1 MSAQAPAPFNPEE
14 AENLEDIE
22 KQFAVKV
29 VQHMHIYWSVLEKV
43 KGSSLRL
50 TKLDDEIYEH
60 FKRDFPEIDPAE
72 TLDEDAMKSPQ
83 GKKRWR
89 EFMMTYEKKVDEYN
103 FGTMLRSNPKWEYG
117 KEETIFVPRIQF
129 YAIEIARNRNG
140 LNDWIYE
147 KGQQEAAKSSS

>member
-1 MSAQAPAPFNPEE
+1 
-14 AENLEDIE
+14 
-22 KQFAVKV
+22 
-29 VQHMHIYWSVLEKV
+29 MHIYWSVLEKV

-117 KEETIFVPRIQF
+117 KEETIFGERAHSRRGICRFCLHFWQCRGFNFMRLRLQGKTDPTIIGSWSSLLMATF
-129 YAIEIARNRNG
+129 
-140 LNDWIYE
+140 
-147 KGQQEAAKSSS
+147 QEPEWVERLDS